1 MAETGSWYSVYNH
14 FFLYFVVIIGFYRKG
29 SDKGRA
35 DACGIW
41 FEKCL
46 TIEKMKVMERKGK
59 KNLIS
64 KQKFSDKLLELVRE
78 VKAEGRYSTA
88 ANYRHTCSSFFLF
101 LRDTGSDFLLNG
113 LLMERYERW
122 LWGRRV
128 SRNSSSFYMRNLRA
142 MCNVLAKKGV
152 IADAGLFAN
161 VYTGVAKTRKRAV
174 AEGVL
179 ARVRDADLTRFPKL
193 AYCRDLFLFSFYCRG
208 MAFVD
213 IAYLRWRD
221 IEGEYIYYTRHKTG
235 QRLEVRIEPCMREIM
250 RRYAGSA
257 EYVFSILT
265 AADREGAYRQYRA
278 AICSF
283 NRTLKSL
290 SKLLDIPVLS
300 SYMSRHSWATIARNK
315 QIPLSVIS
323 EGMGHNSEST
333 TQIYLASFNQ
343 QVVDEANRSVI
354 SI

>member
-1 MAETGSWYSVYNH
+1 M
-14 FFLYFVVIIGFYRKG
+14 
-29 SDKGRA
+29 
-35 DACGIW
+35 
-41 FEKCL
+41 
-46 TIEKMKVMERKGK
+46 
-59 KNLIS
+59 
-64 KQKFSDKLLELVRE
+64 
-78 VKAEGRYSTA
+78 
-88 ANYRHTCSSFFLF
+88 
-101 LRDTGSDFLLNG
+101 
-113 LLMERYERW
+113 
-122 LWGRRV
+122 
-128 SRNSSSFYMRNLRA
+128 
-142 MCNVLAKKGV
+142 
-152 IADAGLFAN
+152 
-161 VYTGVAKTRKRAV
+161 
-174 AEGVL
+174 
-179 ARVRDADLTRFPKL
+179 
-193 AYCRDLFLFSFYCRG
+193 
-208 MAFVD
+208 
-213 IAYLRWRD
+213 RWRD